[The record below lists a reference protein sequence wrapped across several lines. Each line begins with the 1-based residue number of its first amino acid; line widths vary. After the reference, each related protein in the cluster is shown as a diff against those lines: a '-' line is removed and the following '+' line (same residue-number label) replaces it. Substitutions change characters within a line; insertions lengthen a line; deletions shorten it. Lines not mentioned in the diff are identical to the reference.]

1 MRSSNLTLSETE
13 PPQFF
18 THHVPRTTHSV
29 SPITHYSLLIILLVY
44 FALATLFAFTTPA
57 WQNPDEPA
65 HYNYIAHIARGEG
78 LPVLQMG
85 DYDQRYMQQLTGQ
98 RFPAELSIEPVRYE
112 FHQPPLYYLT
122 AVPIFWLSDGNLTAL
137 RLYSVLLG
145 GGVIFLIFLIIGTI
159 FPNQPLIILGA
170 TAFAALLPMHVAI
183 MASVNND
190 PLAALIIAGAMF
202 VLVRWIRGWP
212 LAVGRW
218 PLAEKDDRRLT
229 TGDRRLAQQATRNTQ
244 QAIRNSQSAI
254 RNPHFGPL
262 LFLGLLMGL
271 GFLTKA
277 TAYIL
282 APVLVGTVGLFSLR
296 RWGWRRA
303 FVNVLLLLPWALLLG
318 MPLWVR
324 NISLYG
330 NLDFLGLQW
339 HDLVVTGQPTTAE
352 WIAVHGW
359 PAYWERALHFTFSSF
374 WGVFGWMGV
383 FMDSRVYAILRI
395 FSGLILL
402 GVIGGTVR
410 LVRSTVKPAADQL
423 WSLFAL
429 LLLLLGVMAAY
440 VWYNLG
446 FVQHQGRYLFPA
458 LLPIGLVVA
467 FGWKEML
474 RPMTSL
480 VGALLLFLWLVAAII
495 LGTLAGTLSL
505 WTVVLLVAA
514 IVFLLAN
521 VALTLRWRQWQPG
534 LLFFA
539 APFVFLALLDVLI
552 PFLYII
558 PKLQ

>member
-1 MRSSNLTLSETE
+1 MRSSNPALPETE

-18 THHVPRTTHSV
+18 THHAPRTTHSF
-29 SPITHYSLLIILLVY
+29 SRITHYSLLIILLVY
-44 FALATLFAFTTPA
+44 FALGALFAFATPA

-85 DYDQRYMQQLTGQ
+85 DYDQRYMEELTAQ

-122 AVPIFWLSDGNLTAL
+122 AAPIFWLSDGNLTAL

-145 GGVIFLIFLIIGTI
+145 GGVIFLIFLAIGTI
-159 FPNQPLIILGA
+159 FPDRPLIVLGA

-190 PLAALIIAGAMF
+190 PLAALIIAGAML
-202 VLVRWIRGWP
+202 VLVRWIRGWRQ
-212 LAVGRW
+212 AADGRQQTADGGRQ
-218 PLAEKDDRRLT
+218 PT
-229 TGDRRLAQQATRNTQ
+229 TQHATRNTEH
-244 QAIRNSQSAI
+244 AIRSSQFAI
-254 RNPHFGPL
+254 RITHFAPL

-282 APVLVGTVGLFSLR
+282 LPVIGVTVGLFSLR
-296 RWGWRRA
+296 VWGWRRA

-318 MPLWVR
+318 VPLWVR
-324 NISLYG
+324 NISIYG

-339 HDLVVTGQPTTAE
+339 HDLVVIGQPTTAE

-395 FSGLILL
+395 FSVLILL
-402 GVIGGTVR
+402 GVVSGIVR
-410 LVRSTVKPAADQL
+410 LVRSPAKPAAVQL
-423 WSLFAL
+423 WSMFGL
-429 LLLLLGVMAAY
+429 LLLLLGIIAAY

-458 LLPIGLVVA
+458 LLPISVMVA
-467 FGWKEML
+467 LGWQQIL
-474 RPMTSL
+474 RPVTSL
-480 VGALLLFLWLVAAII
+480 VGVLLLFLWLVASAS
-495 LGTLAGTLSL
+495 LGALAGTLNL
-505 WTVVLLVAA
+505 WSMALLAAA

-521 VALTLRWRQWQPG
+521 VSLALRWRQGQPVT
-534 LLFFA
+534 LFYA
-539 APFVFLALLDVLI
+539 APFIFLALLDVLI
-552 PFLYII
+552 PFLYIMRQ
-558 PKLQ
+558 LQ